1 MVKGASRTR
10 QPAHHRRH
18 QGYDRRYGYTPL
30 SQPPHTTTSNGHG
43 RSGNGGNGN
52 GGGGGDSSSSSGGG
66 DGSSSSDGAVLNIIA
81 EGGKHKWQ
89 PPTIALYTYGS
100 PRVGNAIFAA
110 FVNRKVPSA
119 YRVEVDTD
127 IVTMIPK
134 VTPFLSD
141 PPVLLV

>member
-1 MVKGASRTR
+1 MAKGASRTR
-10 QPAHHRRH
+10 QSSHHRKH

-30 SQPPHTTTSNGHG
+30 SHPPHTTTSNGHNG
-43 RSGNGGNGN
+43 SGNGGNGN
-52 GGGGGDSSSSSGGG
+52 GGGG
-66 DGSSSSDGAVLNIIA
+66 DGSSSSDGAVLNIMA

-134 VTPFLSD
+134 VTPLLID
-141 PPVLLV
+141 PPVLLL